1 LDSSGGGEH
10 RKVEAKK
17 MKCDMMMQGREF
29 LRVENDLKDELQSVR
44 KDNKELC
51 KNLHDK
57 L

>member
-17 MKCDMMMQGREF
+17 MKCDMMMQGLEF